1 MATDN
6 ILIDEHA
13 IAWTIRVRDPG
24 FDDWDALTMWLEA
37 DASHAEAFQRTTMLD
52 EMLPELLPQ
61 KPASRWH
68 EGNALPVRRWSFARL
83 GAVAAA
89 ILAVVTLSFFTLQSS
104 HYSVETGPGE
114 NRTITLADGSKIDL
128 NGDTK
133 ITLAEDDPRS
143 AVLENG
149 EALFTVVHNER
160 EPFVVKVGDAVV
172 KDAGTVFNIIRTNN
186 SIEVGVSEGLVIY
199 NPAKEKIALRPGHAV
214 RATDG
219 EGAAETFMLPMTA
232 IGSWQRNQLTYNE
245 APLGRVAADLAR
257 YLGKPVI
264 ASGQVEGRRFTG
276 TIKLTKDGN
285 QLLSDIAPVLGVR
298 ADPQGDGWI
307 LIGGNEAG
315 R

>member
-6 ILIDEHA
+6 ISIDEHA

-24 FDDWDALTMWLEA
+24 FDDWDGLTAWLEA
-37 DASHAEAFQRTTMLD
+37 DALHAEAFQRTTTLD
-52 EMLPELLPQ
+52 EMLPELLPR
-61 KPASRWH
+61 KSADRWNKA
-68 EGNALPVRRWSFARL
+68 GLPPVRRWSFPRL
-83 GAVAAA
+83 GAIAAA
-89 ILAVVTLSFFTLQSS
+89 VLAVITLSFFSLQSS

-114 NRTITLADGSKIDL
+114 NRTVTLADGSMIAL

-133 ITLAEDDPRS
+133 ITLAKDDPRS
-143 AVLENG
+143 AVLDNG
-149 EALFTVVHNER
+149 EALFTIVHNETA
-160 EPFVVKVGDAVV
+160 PFVVKVGDAVV
-172 KDAGTVFNIIRTNN
+172 KDAGTVFNIIRANN

-199 NPAKEKIALRPGHAV
+199 NPAKERIALKPGHAV
-214 RATDG
+214 RATEG
-219 EGAAETFMLPMTA
+219 EGAAETFMLPTTA

-245 APLGRVAADLAR
+245 APLARVAADLAR

-276 TIKLTKDGN
+276 TIKLTKDGS

-298 ADPQGDGWI
+298 ADAQGDGWI